1 MNAIAAPAVA
11 VVCRNVIK
19 DYGKGESRVRALTW
33 RRLEIGAGQL
43 TLLEGPS
50 GCGKTTLISILA
62 GTLDLT
68 TGDVTVF
75 GVELARLTKRQKT
88 RFRAANV
95 GFVFQQFNLLPALT
109 AAENVAVPLI
119 IAGVTRGNAVAR
131 ACQVLD
137 SVGLTSRAH
146 CLPAQLSGGEQQ
158 RVAIAR
164 ALVHQPRLLL
174 CDEPTSNIDAPQDM
188 QL

>member
-19 DYGKGESRVRALTW
+19 DYGKGESRVRAL
-33 RRLEIGAGQL
+33 RGVDLEIGAGQL

-75 GVELARLTKRQKT
+75 GVELARLTKCKKT

-95 GFVFQQFNLLPALT
+95 GFVFQQFNLLPVLT

-131 ACQVLD
+131 ACEVLD
-137 SVGLTSRAH
+137 SVGLTSRATA
-146 CLPAQLSGGEQQ
+146 CPRSFRAENSSGLPLRGHLCISLDCCCAMNRHRTST
-158 RVAIAR
+158 R
-164 ALVHQPRLLL
+164 A
-174 CDEPTSNIDAPQDM
+174 QDM